1 MLATPGTSTL
11 KRQKPVR
18 TQNMTSRAS
27 ARRGLSRSSG
37 FSLIELLIVCG
48 LVAICSAIAIPQLIG
63 SSRLLGS
70 AGIPREMVAYLRF
83 ARQQAIAQK
92 VVYSC
97 TYNDQTKQVT
107 IINHGETGI
116 TYDPATDT
124 MVKLPGNTAAS
135 ANVVADVTVE
145 QQTLVK
151 AGVPGPDIIYGR
163 PSGAPVAAL
172 DDGTQLLTM
181 PASKLI
187 VFTFQTDGS
196 IVDSLNRPINRSLFI
211 YNNKIPKE
219 TAFAISVLGTTGRIK
234 LWRYVVSA
242 TNASKYVE

>member
-1 MLATPGTSTL
+1 
-11 KRQKPVR
+11 
-18 TQNMTSRAS
+18 MTSRAP
-27 ARRGLSRSSG
+27 ARRGLSRSGG

-70 AGIPREMVAYLRF
+70 AGIPREIQAYLRF
-83 ARQQAIAQK
+83 TRQQAIAQK
-92 VVYSC
+92 MVYTCS
-97 TYNDQTKQVT
+97 YNNLTKQVT

-124 MVKLPGNTAAS
+124 MVKLPGNVAAS
-135 ANVVADVTVE
+135 ANTVADVTVE

-151 AGVPGPDIIYGR
+151 AGVPGPDIIFGR
-163 PSGAPVAAL
+163 PGGAPIAAL
-172 DDGTQLLTM
+172 DDGTQMSTLS
-181 PASKLI
+181 ASNLI
-187 VFTFQTDGS
+187 NFTFQPDGS
-196 IVDSLNRPINRSLFI
+196 IVDSLNRPINRSLFL
-211 YNNKIPKE
+211 YNTKVPKE

-242 TNASKYVE
+242 TNSSKYVE